1 MLAFWGQAY
10 QLIPCIGGVG
20 DANAKDPYWSSMS
33 KARAVSDDLTMVA
46 TLRGYECR
54 EDVRFT

>member
-1 MLAFWGQAY
+1 M
-10 QLIPCIGGVG
+10 IPCIGGVG